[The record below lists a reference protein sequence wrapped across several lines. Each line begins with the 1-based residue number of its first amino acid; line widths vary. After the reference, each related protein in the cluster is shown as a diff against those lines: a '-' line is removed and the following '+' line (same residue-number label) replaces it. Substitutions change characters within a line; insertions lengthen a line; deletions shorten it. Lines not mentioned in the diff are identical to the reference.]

1 MIIFGIEFLGL
12 IVICY
17 IFLVYVMN
25 NHVSGGKGKVTPSVA
40 IGLMIL
46 MIIVMLIFAS
56 WYIRLGLA

>member
-17 IFLVYVMN
+17 IFLVYAMN

>member
-17 IFLVYVMN
+17 IFLVYMMN
-25 NHVSGGKGKVTPSVA
+25 NHVSGGKSKVTPSVA